1 MNQDMRFVMKGIELS
16 IKNKINSLS
25 TEVSCF
31 TGNCIQAGAI
41 IPRRKV
47 TPLINNH

>member
-1 MNQDMRFVMKGIELS
+1 MKEVEISTKDE
-16 IKNKINSLS
+16 IISLS

-31 TGNCIQAGAI
+31 TGNYIQAGAI

-47 TPLINNH
+47 TPLINDH